1 MLAGMKKTLDGRTDN
16 LTDSSPAELGLTGK
30 LLVAAP
36 ALAETFF
43 ERTVIYVCAHS
54 LQDGAMGLI
63 VNRRLSQPGLD
74 DLFAQLGIEP
84 NPPERRIGVCM
95 GGPVE
100 HSRGFV
106 LHSADWAG
114 EGSLDVDGQ
123 TSLTASLDILRELA
137 AGQGPKRAMMA
148 LGHAAWSPGQLE
160 QEILRDSSWF
170 VAPATDD
177 IVFGTDH
184 ARKWRQA
191 LVAIDIDPLLLSAS
205 VGEA

>member
-1 MLAGMKKTLDGRTDN
+1 MKKTLDGRIDN
-16 LTDSSPAELGLTGK
+16 LTDSAPAELGLTGK

-84 NPPERRIGVCM
+84 SPPERRIGVCM

-123 TSLTASLDILRELA
+123 TTLTASLDILRELA
-137 AGQGPKRAMMA
+137 SGQGPKRAMMA

-170 VAPATDD
+170 VSPATDD

-191 LVAIDIDPLLLSAS
+191 LAAIDIDPLLLSAS

>member
-137 AGQGPKRAMMA
+137 AGQGPERAMMA

>member
-74 DLFAQLGIEP
+74 DLFAQLGIKP

-137 AGQGPKRAMMA
+137 TGQGPKRAMMA
-148 LGHAAWSPGQLE
+148 LGHAAWSSGQLE

-170 VAPATDD
+170 VAPAMDD

-184 ARKWRQA
+184 ARKWRKA
-191 LVAIDIDPLLLSAS
+191 LEAIDIDPLLFSAS

>member
-1 MLAGMKKTLDGRTDN
+1 MKKTLDGRTDN

-137 AGQGPKRAMMA
+137 AGQGPERAMMA

>member
-1 MLAGMKKTLDGRTDN
+1 MKKTLDGRTDN

-74 DLFAQLGIEP
+74 DLFAQLGIKP

-137 AGQGPKRAMMA
+137 TGQGPKRAMMA
-148 LGHAAWSPGQLE
+148 LGHAAWSSGQLE

-170 VAPATDD
+170 VAPAMDD

-184 ARKWRQA
+184 ARKWRKA
-191 LVAIDIDPLLLSAS
+191 LEAIDIDPLLFSAS

>member
-137 AGQGPKRAMMA
+137 TGQGPKRAMMA
-148 LGHAAWSPGQLE
+148 LGHAAWSSGQLE

-170 VAPATDD
+170 VAPAMDD

-184 ARKWRQA
+184 ARKWRKA
-191 LVAIDIDPLLLSAS
+191 LEAIDIDPLLFSAS

>member
-1 MLAGMKKTLDGRTDN
+1 MKKTLDGRTDN

-137 AGQGPKRAMMA
+137 TGQGPKRAMMA
-148 LGHAAWSPGQLE
+148 LGHAAWSSGQLE

-170 VAPATDD
+170 VAPAMDD

-184 ARKWRQA
+184 ARKWRKA
-191 LVAIDIDPLLLSAS
+191 LEAIDIDPLLFSAS